1 MNRNKQN
8 IHNIDVPTSK
18 VQASLSDQKN
28 QSSKI
33 LFSAYELVS
42 TKGYANV
49 SLRNIADHAKVV
61 LSQVNYYF
69 KNKEGLMAAVVKM
82 MADKFIQEI
91 EEVLKNGDSSKE
103 KMMSL
108 TQYYKDILTTNPSL
122 LRIFYDL
129 TAMSLWSDKFS
140 KLLDGLFEKLTSLIQ
155 TYIVDA
161 MIQENIHKS
170 PSTEGLSRMILGAM
184 IGTTIQFLLNP
195 DIEKIDKSLDSINVL
210 FESN

>member
-1 MNRNKQN
+1 MN
-8 IHNIDVPTSK
+8 
-18 VQASLSDQKN
+18 KN
-28 QSSKI
+28 QQQFNTFNNPPLADQRNQSNKI

-61 LSQVNYYF
+61 LSQVTYYF
-69 KNKEGLMAAVVKM
+69 KNKEGLMTAVVKM

-91 EEVLKNGDSSKE
+91 EEVLKSGDSSKE

-108 TQYYKDILTTNPSL
+108 TQYYKDILTNNPSL

-129 TAMSLWSDKFS
+129 TAMSLWSEKFS

-155 TYIVDA
+155 TYIIET
-161 MIQENIHKS
+161 MIQENKHKS

-184 IGTTIQFLLNP
+184 IGTAIQFLINP
-195 DIEKIDKSLDSINVL
+195 DIEKIDKSLNSINL
-210 FESN
+210 IFD

>member
-1 MNRNKQN
+1 MNRNKQQINTTN
-8 IHNIDVPTSK
+8 IPPLADQI
-18 VQASLSDQKN
+18 SLLNQKN
-28 QSSKI
+28 QSNRI

-91 EEVLKNGDSSKE
+91 EEVLKSGDSSKE
-103 KMMSL
+103 KMMAL
-108 TQYYKDILTTNPSL
+108 TQYYKDILTNNPSL

-129 TAMSLWSDKFS
+129 TAMSLWSVKFS
-140 KLLDGLFEKLTSLIQ
+140 KLLDVLFEKLTSLIQ
-155 TYIVDA
+155 TYIIET
-161 MIQENIHKS
+161 MIQENNHKS
-170 PSTEGLSRMILGAM
+170 PSTEGLSRIILGAL

-195 DIEKIDKSLDSINVL
+195 DIEKIDKSLDSINIL
-210 FESN
+210 FE